1 MRKTVS
7 LITDNKNTYETHD
20 NGNLKIIQELC
31 QFIDQSPT
39 SFHAIQQVEKALRG
53 NGFMEVKETEAWK
66 LNPGGKYYVIRND
79 AALMAFTIPDK
90 IMKGFHVFAA
100 HSDSPAFKV
109 KHTPEMVVENQYVKL
124 NTEQYGGMILATW
137 FDRPLAIAGRVMV
150 KDKQRVTG
158 QLVNL
163 DENLC
168 MIPNVAIHM
177 NREMNQSLTYN
188 PQTDLLPLY
197 TLANQDTEGKNCYDT
212 ILELIATSLKKE
224 KESIFGNEL
233 YVYNREKTC
242 LAGAKQE
249 FIMGPRLDDLECVF
263 AGMKGLLAAE
273 DNQYVNVLAVFHNEE
288 VGSLTRQGADS
299 TFLKDTLENVMTGLQ
314 ETELQYQASQIHE
327 KTEEMMQKD
336 MDIAQRYRLMIAN
349 SFMIS
354 ADNAHACHPNH
365 TEKADPTNKPFLNK
379 GIVIKFHGGQKYAT
393 DAYSEA
399 VLRLYAE
406 QADVPC
412 QTYYNRSDIAGGS
425 TLGNI
430 AMAQVSMPAVDIG
443 LPQLAMHSA
452 FETAG
457 AQDLISMVR
466 LAECFYQKAF

>member
-1 MRKTVS
+1 MKKIQR
-7 LITDNKNTYETHD
+7 YETEEQ
-20 NGNLKIIQELC
+20 KTIEELC
-31 QFIDQSPT
+31 RFIDQSPT
-39 SFHAIQQVEKALRG
+39 AFHAIAQVKKELEQ
-53 NGFMEVKETEAWK
+53 NGFTEVKETQSWK
-66 LNPGGKYYVIRND
+66 LTEGGRYFVIRND
-79 AALMAFTIPDK
+79 AALMAFTIPK
-90 IMKGFHVFAA
+90 NEVRGFHVFAA

-109 KHTPEMVVENQYVKL
+109 KHTPEMAVENQYVKL
-124 NTEQYGGMILATW
+124 NTEKYGGMILATW
-137 FDRPLAIAGRVMV
+137 FDRPLSVAGRVMV
-150 KDKQRVTG
+150 KKEKSIACK
-158 QLVNL
+158 LVNL

-177 NREMNQSLTYN
+177 NREMNNGLTYN
-188 PQTDLLPLY
+188 PQVDLLPLY
-197 TLANQDTEGKNCYDT
+197 TMIEKDKDGKNEYET
-212 ILELIATSLKKE
+212 IMQLIAESL
-224 KESIFGNEL
+224 SIKPEEILGNEL

-249 FIMGPRLDDLECVF
+249 FVMGPRLDDLECVF
-263 AGMKGLLAAE
+263 AGMKGLEASE
-273 DNQYVNVLAVFHNEE
+273 DNGYINLLSVFHNEE

-299 TFLKDTLENVMTGLQ
+299 TFLRDTLENILAGMTDVRLTYDFEGVADHQ
-314 ETELQYQASQIHE
+314 EID
-327 KTEEMMQKD
+327 QK
-336 MDIAQRYRLMIAN
+336 QLYRLLTAN
-349 SFMIS
+349 SFMMS

-365 TEKADPTNKPFLNK
+365 PEKADPTNKPFMNE

-399 VLRLYAE
+399 IVKLYAD

-452 FETAG
+452 YETAG
-457 AQDLISMVR
+457 TKDIIYLVR
-466 LAECFYQKAF
+466 LAESFFKNAF